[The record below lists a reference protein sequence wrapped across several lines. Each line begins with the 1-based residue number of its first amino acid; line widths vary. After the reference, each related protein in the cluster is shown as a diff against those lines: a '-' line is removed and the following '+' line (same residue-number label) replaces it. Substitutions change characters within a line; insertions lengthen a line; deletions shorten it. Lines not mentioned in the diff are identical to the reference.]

1 MLKAKYK
8 WAKKELN
15 HLTYDPTK
23 NTFFLFALL
32 LLFFFFQYEIRE
44 IMISHYSIQPR
55 HGLYHCHASVLKS

>member
-32 LLFFFFQYEIRE
+32 LFFFSFGMKYE
-44 IMISHYSIQPR
+44 
-55 HGLYHCHASVLKS
+55 K